1 MTFSKR
7 FNKFLKSEQ
16 CKMIGCI
23 FLVLLASIMIKLSM
37 PSTFEHLNYTFKLK
51 FKADTP
57 PSDPPITEFD
67 FEIDGTKGVITTTG
81 DTPEI
86 SFANMTEPTNDI
98 KLIVSGN
105 TERATAS
112 MQKLTIAG
120 KSGTPGA
127 GSDQNKYTYNIPKS
141 AYTDGKPITM
151 TTDSADNN

>member
-1 MTFSKR
+1 MTFTKR

-51 FKADTP
+51 FKAYTP

-67 FEIDGTKGVITTTG
+67 FEIDGTTGVITNTG

-86 SFANMTEPTNDI
+86 SFANMTEPTGNI
-98 KLIVSGN
+98 NLIVSGN
-105 TERATAS
+105 TPRATAL
-112 MQKLTIAG
+112 MQNLKIADV
-120 KSGTPGA
+120 SGTPGTDP
-127 GSDQNKYTYNIPKS
+127 DQNKYTFIIPKIKYQNS
-141 AYTDGKPITM
+141 TPITM
-151 TTDSADNN
+151 TTE